1 MTGICE
7 SFLYIEFSFLYIE
20 FHVRF
25 LILLVSTVCFHFRKL
40 CRLNGCCSPRYKS
53 RMKESPNSFSIAV
66 CSIISSSS
74 IYKINFSVYWDRV
87 LKSVALRVSLDS
99 QTFGYGMTY
108 CKHLKRVSLPTKNM
122 NLKAMLYYLFFF
134 STDHWEIFTES
145 LDSYG
150 NKSEPP
156 AFIKKSA
163 AVTSGS
169 T

>member
-1 MTGICE
+1 MTGIRE
-7 SFLYIEFSFLYIE
+7 SFLYIE

-25 LILLVSTVCFHFRKL
+25 LILLVSTVYFHSRKL

-53 RMKESPNSFSIAV
+53 RMQESPNSFSIAV
-66 CSIISSSS
+66 CSITSSSS
-74 IYKINFSVYWDRV
+74 IYKINFSVYWGRV
-87 LKSVALRVSLDS
+87 LKSVALRVSLNS

-122 NLKAMLYYLFFF
+122 NLKAMLYFFFF

-163 AVTSGS
+163 TVTSGS